1 MTRAELGYALCALL
15 SAFSLGLGVGLLAHR
30 ATPSAVLLTPAVDT
44 ASQPPPIAPQQ
55 LDNA

>member
-1 MTRAELGYALCALL
+1 MTRTELSYALCALL
-15 SAFSLGLGVGLLAHR
+15 STFLLGLGVGLLAHR

-44 ASQPPPIAPQQ
+44 APPIAPQQ